1 MEIANKFNKY
11 FENIIKKPKLKKD
24 TGTSFES
31 QEGCGMIKTKFGKEH
46 FFLKVFTKEADAN
59 AI

>member
-46 FFLKVFTKEADAN
+46 FFFKSLY
-59 AI
+59 